1 MVLLLRLDFSSFS
14 FYNTIS
20 LFCLQIMWGIIM
32 LLLKLSMR
40 DLVDLRL
47 ASMYCNGS

>member
-20 LFCLQIMWGIIM
+20 F
-32 LLLKLSMR
+32 LLSSNYVGYYNVAAETINE
-40 DLVDLRL
+40 DLVDLGL
-47 ASMYCNGS
+47 LQCIK